1 MFTRWGDLV
10 YKLRYTVLGVTV
22 AALLSLGYFGLGVE
36 NHLSSSG
43 WFDPNSESTQAAVL
57 KDSVYTRDHNSD
69 VVLLYTAPDGQTVDD
84 PAWNQKII
92 DSLNSLPKN
101 YPQITKVNVAP
112 WKTETGQQVAQAV
125 SPDRKSAFATV
136 ALNGNNDTEMLAAYG
151 AVQNAFAIPGVKV
164 EVGGLQ
170 PVAYTLNNTIASD
183 VKRMELIALP
193 AVAVLLFFI
202 FGGIVAAALPLIIG
216 GLTIIAANGMIMA
229 LTKYTEV
236 NSFVSAVVSMIGLG
250 LAIDYG
256 LFIVSRFR
264 EELAEG
270 YDTKAAVRRSVMTA
284 GRTVS
289 SSATMIIAAS
299 AGMLLFPQGFL
310 KSVAYGTIAA
320 VLLAMITSLT
330 VLPALLAILG
340 PRVDSLSLKWIRKTK
355 TAEEV
360 EAGFWGKLTAWV
372 MKHPL
377 KVAIPL
383 TIGLLLLII
392 PVKNLQF
399 GGISETYLPP
409 DNPVRLAQQ
418 HFDETFP
425 LRKSDPVQL
434 VIITDNS
441 RDIGPILTE
450 ANQAPGL
457 VKNAQFGI
465 PAKPPNGSN
474 VWVSDATVE
483 DSAHPEATIDYLR
496 SMEVPDGA
504 EVLVTGQPAMQM
516 DSLDTLLDRM
526 PWMIGIV
533 LLVTTILMFLTFG
546 SLVLPFKAALMS
558 ALGLGSTLGILTWI
572 FIDGHG
578 ASLLN
583 FTPQP
588 ITAPVLV
595 LIIAIIYGLSVDYE
609 VFLLS
614 RMVEART
621 QGASTTEAVRAGTAQ
636 TGRIITAAA
645 LILLVVTGAFAFS
658 DLVMMQYIA
667 YGMVAALFIDATVL
681 RMLLVPATM
690 KLLGDDCWW
699 APAWMKKIQQKIGLG
714 EPILDDERPG
724 NEEVVDLVK
733 TTPVTDPVTMQIPM
747 LADGST
753 PARPARK
760 PRPVRTVDSEAP
772 TQRIAD
778 AAPTIPVISSTTPAP
793 TPPKPENVSAPADPD
808 RKSGFGSPA
817 GDSANPGLGPTSA
830 GPAGFGSTGG
840 AKGFGSATGD
850 ASGFGP
856 ASSSATGFGSA
867 PSGTSDLGPASSGAG
882 GFGTDAGGVSGF
894 GPAAGGSGGR
904 DRATDGAFTPSGLG
918 TPGGSVRPAEGG
930 ADAATTRGG
939 DGAFAPETEQPTP
952 PGGPVT
958 PSGGPVSLLGTPPAN
973 NKPSI
978 RPNSGAAGRPSPLPS
993 ISQPPAPQQDSTES
1007 DAPKPIGAERVLPP
1021 PSMKVPPHP
1030 ATRAQ
1035 LYQPNPPAGEGQSQ
1049 VPASN
1054 PVPEQSPNQAPSQ
1067 GQSANQAAR
1076 PGQSPLPSRG
1086 QHPAPRPIASQ
1097 DSSPETE
1104 PVAAQEPV
1112 EGDATEHHPTHHSVD
1127 DAPQGGRS
1135 SNIEQWMSDLRS
1147 ARRRPEKTDDEGKHR
1162 GGEGRT
1168 VSVNELLRR
1177 QNHD

>member
-10 YKLRYTVLGVTV
+10 YKLRYTVLGVMA
-22 AALLSLGYFGLGVE
+22 AALLSLGAFGLGLE
-36 NHLSSSG
+36 DHLSSSG
-43 WFDPNSESTQAAVL
+43 WFDPTSQSTKASVL
-57 KDSVYTRDHNSD
+57 KDSVYSRDHNSD
-69 VVLLYTAPDGQTVDD
+69 VVLLYTAPDGKTVDD
-84 PAWNQKII
+84 PEWSQKVV
-92 DSLNSLPKN
+92 DSLNALPKDH
-101 YPQITKVNVAP
+101 PQITKVNVAP
-112 WKTETGQQVAQAV
+112 WKTDTGQQVAQTV
-125 SPDRKSAFATV
+125 SPDRKHAFATL
-136 ALNGNNDTEMLAAYG
+136 ALDADNDTDMLNAYK
-151 AVQNAFAIPGVKV
+151 AVQNAFSVPGVKV
-164 EVGGLQ
+164 EVAGLQ
-170 PVAYTLNNTIASD
+170 PVAFTLNNTIASD
-183 VKRMELIALP
+183 VKRMEMLALP

-202 FGGIVAAALPLIIG
+202 FGGVVAAALPLIIG
-216 GLTIIAANGMIMA
+216 GLTIIAANGIIMA

-270 YDTKAAVRRSVMTA
+270 YDTRAAVRRSVMTA
-284 GRTVS
+284 GRTVT

-320 VLLAMITSLT
+320 VLLAMLTSLT
-330 VLPALLAILG
+330 VLPALLSILG

-425 LRKSDPVQL
+425 LRKADPVQL

-441 RDIGPILTE
+441 KNIGPILAQ

-457 VKNAQFGI
+457 VKNAQFAI
-465 PAKPPNGSN
+465 PSKPPNGSN
-474 VWVSDATVE
+474 VWTSDATIQ
-483 DSAHPEATIDYLR
+483 DSAHPDATVDYLR
-496 SMEVPDGA
+496 SMEVPDDA
-504 EVLVTGQPAMQM
+504 EVMVTGQPVLMM
-516 DSLDTLLDRM
+516 DSLDTLMQRM
-526 PWMIGIV
+526 PWMIVIV

-546 SLVLPFKAALMS
+546 SLVLPLKAALMS

-588 ITAPVLV
+588 IMAPVLV

-699 APAWMKKIQQKIGLG
+699 APKWMKKIQQKIGLG

-724 NEEVVDLVK
+724 GGEVIDLVK
-733 TTPVTDPVTMQIPM
+733 TTPVTDPVTMQIP
-747 LADGST
+747 LLTDGSM
-753 PARPARK
+753 PARPRK
-760 PRPVRTVDSEAP
+760 PRPRRTVDIDSEAP
-772 TQRIAD
+772 TQRIDRPESTPPTATASPTTGTTSETERPAPGFPSVTARPGHGVTPSTT
-778 AAPTIPVISSTTPAP
+778 AAPSFVTGSP
-793 TPPKPENVSAPADPD
+793 TPSPLSGLVPNAEAEPPAGETPTAAPMTNLGAPADSGAKLPPRRVTSAASPD
-808 RKSGFGSPA
+808 APTTDLGSGSPA
-817 GDSANPGLGPTSA
+817 RGPMAPHPIGDFASPLKGSAN
-830 GPAGFGSTGG
+830 
-840 AKGFGSATGD
+840 
-850 ASGFGP
+850 
-856 ASSSATGFGSA
+856 
-867 PSGTSDLGPASSGAG
+867 AG
-882 GFGTDAGGVSGF
+882 G
-894 GPAAGGSGGR
+894 
-904 DRATDGAFTPSGLG
+904 
-918 TPGGSVRPAEGG
+918 
-930 ADAATTRGG
+930 G
-939 DGAFAPETEQPTP
+939 D
-952 PGGPVT
+952 
-958 PSGGPVSLLGTPPAN
+958 
-973 NKPSI
+973 
-978 RPNSGAAGRPSPLPS
+978 LPS
-993 ISQPPAPQQDSTES
+993 VSQPPV
-1007 DAPKPIGAERVLPP
+1007 GHERVLPP
-1021 PSMKVPPHP
+1021 QAPAESAQPTQAPQPPKLPPHP

-1035 LYQPNPPAGEGQSQ
+1035 LYQPHS
-1049 VPASN
+1049 
-1054 PVPEQSPNQAPSQ
+1054 PESEQAPDT
-1067 GQSANQAAR
+1067 A
-1076 PGQSPLPSRG
+1076 
-1086 QHPAPRPIASQ
+1086 
-1097 DSSPETE
+1097 
-1104 PVAAQEPV
+1104 
-1112 EGDATEHHPTHHSVD
+1112 ATEAHPTHH
-1127 DAPQGGRS
+1127 AAGEEGTGGGRS
-1135 SNIEQWMSDLRS
+1135 SIEQWMSDLRS
-1147 ARRRPEKTDDEGKHR
+1147 SKRRPKADEDAKPEDAKHR

-1177 QNHD
+1177 QNRD

>member
-10 YKLRYTVLGVTV
+10 YKLRFTVLGVMV
-22 AALLSLGYFGLGVE
+22 AALASLGVFGLGIE
-36 NHLSSSG
+36 DHLSSSG
-43 WFDPNSESTQAAVL
+43 WFDPTSQSTKASIL
-57 KDSVYTRDHNSD
+57 KDSVYSRDHNSD
-69 VVLLYTAPDGQTVDD
+69 VVLLYTAPDGKTVDD
-84 PAWNQKII
+84 PAWSQKVI
-92 DSLNSLPKN
+92 DSLNALPKDH
-101 YPQITKVNVAP
+101 PQISKVNLSP
-112 WKTETGQQVAQAV
+112 WKTDTGQQVAQTV
-125 SPDRKSAFATV
+125 SADRKHAFATI

-151 AVQNAFAIPGVKV
+151 AVQNAFSVPGVKV

-170 PVAYTLNNTIASD
+170 PVAYTLNHTIASD
-183 VKRMELIALP
+183 VKRMEMLALP

-270 YDTKAAVRRSVMTA
+270 YDTRAAVRRSVMTA
-284 GRTVS
+284 GRTVT

-310 KSVAYGTIAA
+310 QSVAYGTIAA

-330 VLPALLAILG
+330 VLPALLSILG
-340 PRVDSLSLKWIRKTK
+340 PRVDALSLKWIRKTK
-355 TAEEV
+355 TAEEI

-425 LRKSDPVQL
+425 LRKADPVQL
-434 VIITDNS
+434 IIITDNS
-441 RDIGPILTE
+441 RDIGPILAT

-465 PAKPPNGSN
+465 PQKPPNGSN
-474 VWVSDATVE
+474 VWVSDATIV
-483 DSAHPEATIDYLR
+483 DSAHPEATVDSLR
-496 SMEVPDGA
+496 SMEVPDSA
-504 EVLVTGQPAMQM
+504 EVLVTGQPVLMM
-516 DSLDTLLDRM
+516 DSLQSLMSRM
-526 PWMIGIV
+526 PWMIVIV

-546 SLVLPFKAALMS
+546 SLVLPLKAALMS

-588 ITAPVLV
+588 IMAPVLV

-699 APAWMKKIQQKIGLG
+699 APKWMKKIQQKIGLG

-724 NEEVVDLVK
+724 GGEVIDLVK

-747 LADGST
+747 ITDGSE
-753 PARPARK
+753 PARARK
-760 PRPVRTVDSEAP
+760 PRPRRTVDIDSEAP
-772 TQRIAD
+772 TQRIDVPAATPSTATPPP
-778 AAPTIPVISSTTPAP
+778 AAPAPEAERPAPGFPSATARPGHGVTPSTATTPAFMANSGGAATPSPLAGLVGKTESDSAAPVSRDAGAATPASGVESGAPATANPAPLTNLSGPADSGAALPPRRVTGAASADAP
-793 TPPKPENVSAPADPD
+793 TTDLGAGSTARGPLPIGDFASPGAGSAPAD
-808 RKSGFGSPA
+808 A
-817 GDSANPGLGPTSA
+817 ATPGQ
-830 GPAGFGSTGG
+830 
-840 AKGFGSATGD
+840 
-850 ASGFGP
+850 
-856 ASSSATGFGSA
+856 
-867 PSGTSDLGPASSGAG
+867 
-882 GFGTDAGGVSGF
+882 
-894 GPAAGGSGGR
+894 
-904 DRATDGAFTPSGLG
+904 DGAFRTPIPPRTVPPVAGSAVPPVAGSAVPPVAGG
-918 TPGGSVRPAEGG
+918 TVPSVSQPASP
-930 ADAATTRGG
+930 AA
-939 DGAFAPETEQPTP
+939 
-952 PGGPVT
+952 PVD
-958 PSGGPVSLLGTPPAN
+958 
-973 NKPSI
+973 
-978 RPNSGAAGRPSPLPS
+978 
-993 ISQPPAPQQDSTES
+993 SQPPAP
-1007 DAPKPIGAERVLPP
+1007 AIGSERVLPP
-1021 PSMKVPPHP
+1021 QGPKLPPHP

-1035 LYQPNPPAGEGQSQ
+1035 LYQPQPSEAEAAADS
-1049 VPASN
+1049 AD
-1054 PVPEQSPNQAPSQ
+1054 PEA
-1067 GQSANQAAR
+1067 QSAHHASDDEA
-1076 PGQSPLPSRG
+1076 PG
-1086 QHPAPRPIASQ
+1086 
-1097 DSSPETE
+1097 D
-1104 PVAAQEPV
+1104 
-1112 EGDATEHHPTHHSVD
+1112 
-1127 DAPQGGRS
+1127 GR

-1147 ARRRPEKTDDEGKHR
+1147 ARRRPKPDEDAKHR
-1162 GGEGRT
+1162 GGEGRQ

-1177 QNHD
+1177 QNRD